1 MKTLIVIETAKE
13 LLKFACKVR
22 AKGDDTP
29 ILPEGATLVFK
40 NELQSVRLEQ
50 CQGFVLSDDIMA
62 EDIIEE
68 LVHAAFLKIHIT

>member
-22 AKGDDTP
+22 PKGDDTP
-29 ILPEGATLVFK
+29 MLPDSATLVFE

-50 CQGFVLSDDIMA
+50 CQGFVLSDDVMA
-62 EDIIEE
+62 YDIIEE
-68 LVHAAFLKIHIT
+68 LAHAAFIKIHIT

>member
-22 AKGDDTP
+22 PKGDDTP
-29 ILPEGATLVFK
+29 MLPDGATLVFE

-50 CQGFVLSDDIMA
+50 CQGFVLSDDIIA

-68 LVHAAFLKIHIT
+68 LTHAAFLKIHIT